1 MVAKII
7 REGLT
12 RLGSA
17 VSPGTKRTRSN
28 KRGTGSRYIDKKTG
42 KFTSEKPLV
51 KRGAATAGAGA
62 VGVGAAGASG
72 KDSDKKKATT
82 KRRTAKNETKSQA
95 AERIR
100 RQKEDFERKKRSRK
114 QADDAAASVKKTRK
128 LAEQAAKD
136 PKAQKPAAPSKPPA
150 SSVKPPKADKMDTK
164 TKVTKPKPTS
174 KVKVDSP
181 KVTKVTKRPKV
192 TGKGGRDV
200 VSKGPMGDRR
210 LANVTREQLK
220 AAGLTT
226 GPQGLRKY
234 LNKFKELGRRPKPS
248 DFKKNKKF
256 DSTRPNVG
264 GGPGILSIKA
274 PKGRKSGYGAFMNQ
288 GGMMKS
294 KMSSKGGAKG
304 GRKVPPGMKGG
315 GSMTSKMA
323 SKGGA
328 RGGKRVPPGMMG
340 GGMMTC
346 PMMGGAGMGGGM
358 MKSKMSAK
366 GGAKGGKKMAPGYKM
381 GGSAKKFPDLTGDG
395 KVTQKDILK
404 GRGVPGF
411 SEGGGAKKSKGYA
424 KGGKVMKSKMAT
436 KGGASKKKTTR
447 RSKPRGVG
455 VALRGFG
462 KALR

>member
-28 KRGTGSRYIDKKTG
+28 RRRTGSRYIDKKTG

-62 VGVGAAGASG
+62 AGLAAAAASG

-220 AAGLTT
+220 AAGLST

-248 DFKKNKKF
+248 DFKQNKKF

-304 GRKVPPGMKGG
+304 GK
-315 GSMTSKMA
+315 KMA
-323 SKGGA
+323 
-328 RGGKRVPPGMMG
+328 PGMMG
-340 GGMMTC
+340 GGMM
-346 PMMGGAGMGGGM
+346 
-358 MKSKMSAK
+358 KAK
-366 GGAKGGKKMAPGYKM
+366 GMAKGGKMMKKGYAMGGAAMKKKGYKK
-381 GGSAKKFPDLTGDG
+381 GGAAGKFPDLTGDG

-411 SEGGGAKKSKGYA
+411 KKGGAMTKKGYA
-424 KGGKVMKSKMAT
+424 KGGMAKKGYA
-436 KGGASKKKTTR
+436 KGGAAMKAKGGKKGGVR
-447 RSKPRGVG
+447 RGKPRGVG
-455 VALRGFG
+455 VALRGYG
-462 KALR
+462 KALK

>member
-1 MVAKII
+1 MVMKLI
-7 REGLT
+7 REGAK
-12 RLGSA
+12 RLGA
-17 VSPGTKRTRSN
+17 TVSPG
-28 KRGTGSRYIDKKTG
+28 
-42 KFTSEKPLV
+42 V
-51 KRGAATAGAGA
+51 KRGGTRKGGGSKYYKRDRETGRVASVSEKKLTRRGAGAAGAGVA
-62 VGVGAAGASG
+62 GLAAAGASG

-114 QADDAAASVKKTRK
+114 QADDAAASVKKTRE
-128 LAEQAAKD
+128 LAKQAAKD
-136 PKAQKPAAPSKPPA
+136 PKAQKPAAPGRPPA

-174 KVKVDSP
+174 KIKVDSP

-192 TGKGGRDV
+192 TGKGSRDV
-200 VSKGPMGDRR
+200 VSKGPMGERR

-234 LNKFKELGRRPKPS
+234 LNKFNELGRRPKPS
-248 DFKKNKKF
+248 DFKKGGGG
-256 DSTRPNVG
+256 DSTRPTSLERLRSRLPG
-264 GGPGILSIKA
+264 GRRKGPA
-274 PKGRKSGYGAFMNQ
+274 RKVNQ

-294 KMSSKGGAKG
+294 KMSSKGGVKG

-340 GGMMTC
+340 GGMM
-346 PMMGGAGMGGGM
+346 
-358 MKSKMSAK
+358 KSKMSAK
-366 GGAKGGKKMAPGYKM
+366 GGAKGGKKMAPGYKK
-381 GGSAKKFPDLTGDG
+381 GGAAGKFPDLTGDG

-424 KGGKVMKSKMAT
+424 KGGKVMKSKMSA
-436 KGGASKKKTTR
+436 KGGAKGGKKKATR

-455 VALRGFG
+455 VALRGYG
-462 KALR
+462 KALRKR

>member
-1 MVAKII
+1 MVMRRVRAAKKAAKKAAKELIDKANL
-7 REGLT
+7 RSGLT
-12 RLGSA
+12 
-17 VSPGTKRTRSN
+17 VTKPGPATTRRVM
-28 KRGTGSRYIDKKTG
+28 KRGRN
-42 KFTSEKPLV
+42 V
-51 KRGAATAGAGA
+51 NVAAGGAGA
-62 VGVGAAGASG
+62 AGLAAAAASG

-114 QADDAAASVKKTRK
+114 QADDAAASVKKTRE
-128 LAEQAAKD
+128 LAKQAAKD
-136 PKAQKPAAPSKPPA
+136 PKAQKTPAPGKTPTSTVKAPR
-150 SSVKPPKADKMDTK
+150 ADKMDTK

-181 KVTKVTKRPKV
+181 KLTKVTKRPKV

-234 LNKFKELGRRPKPS
+234 LNKFNELGRRPKPA
-248 DFKKNKKF
+248 DFKTEKKTSKVIGSPASGKNR
-256 DSTRPNVG
+256 RPG
-264 GGPGILSIKA
+264 GKA
-274 PKGRKSGYGAFMNQ
+274 M

-304 GRKVPPGMKGG
+304 GKKIPPGM
-315 GSMTSKMA
+315 
-323 SKGGA
+323 
-328 RGGKRVPPGMMG
+328 
-340 GGMMTC
+340 
-346 PMMGGAGMGGGM
+346 MGGGM

-366 GGAKGGKKMAPGYKM
+366 GGAKGGKKIPPGMKVGGMAN
-381 GGSAKKFPDLTGDG
+381 KKFPDLTGDG

-411 SEGGGAKKSKGYA
+411 KKGGAMTKKGYA
-424 KGGKVMKSKMAT
+424 KGGMAKKGYA
-436 KGGASKKKTTR
+436 KGGAAMKAKGGKKGGVR

>member
-1 MVAKII
+1 MVMKLI
-7 REGLT
+7 REGAK
-12 RLGSA
+12 RLGA
-17 VSPGTKRTRSN
+17 TVSPG
-28 KRGTGSRYIDKKTG
+28 
-42 KFTSEKPLV
+42 V
-51 KRGAATAGAGA
+51 KRGGTRKGGGSKYYKRDRETGRVASVSEKKLTRRGAGAAGAGVA
-62 VGVGAAGASG
+62 GLAAAGASG

-114 QADDAAASVKKTRK
+114 QADDAAASVKKTRE
-128 LAEQAAKD
+128 LAKQAAKD
-136 PKAQKPAAPSKPPA
+136 PKAQKPAAPGRPPA

-174 KVKVDSP
+174 KIKVDSP

-192 TGKGGRDV
+192 TGKGSRDV
-200 VSKGPMGDRR
+200 VSKGPMGERR

-248 DFKKNKKF
+248 DFKQNKKF

-288 GGMMKS
+288 GGIMKRKGMAKGGAMKKKGYKKGGMPMKTVNGMRVPAFAADGEGPNDLMKKRGGGS
-294 KMSSKGGAKG
+294 VKKKGMSKGGVMKKKGMAKG
-304 GRKVPPGMKGG
+304 GSMKKKGM
-315 GSMTSKMA
+315 A
-323 SKGGA
+323 KGGA
-328 RGGKRVPPGMMG
+328 MTKKGMAKGGAMKKKGYAK
-340 GGMMTC
+340 GGMTKKGYAKGGMTKKGYAK
-346 PMMGGAGMGGGM
+346 GGAAMR
-358 MKSKMSAK
+358 SKMSAK
-366 GGAKGGKKMAPGYKM
+366 GGKKGG
-381 GGSAKKFPDLTGDG
+381 
-395 KVTQKDILK
+395 VR
-404 GRGVPGF
+404 RG
-411 SEGGGAKKSKGYA
+411 
-424 KGGKVMKSKMAT
+424 
-436 KGGASKKKTTR
+436 
-447 RSKPRGVG
+447 KPRGVG
-455 VALRGFG
+455 AALRGFG